1 MWQEF
6 QNRMARF
13 GPALVVALITCSMMH
28 GQEVKTDYVPGTDF
42 SKYHTYKWID
52 SSEAAVPIPVPLP
65 IRELRHPNQILDT
78 HIKQSIDSQFA
89 GKGFAKVE
97 SEKPD
102 LLVDYDIGVHQER
115 QWTTTGIRNLGWPGG
130 MDTGMGTATSSTIN
144 QGTILLNI
152 YDAATKQL
160 IWTGFATKEVNLS
173 KDQEKNRKNLDK
185 ATAKLLKDF
194 PPGRK

>member
-42 SKYHTYKWID
+42 SKYRTYQWIG
-52 SSEAAVPIPVPLP
+52 SSEAAVPLPLP

-89 GKGFAKVE
+89 GKGLTKVE
-97 SEKPD
+97 SDKPD

-185 ATAKLLKDF
+185 AAAKLLKDF